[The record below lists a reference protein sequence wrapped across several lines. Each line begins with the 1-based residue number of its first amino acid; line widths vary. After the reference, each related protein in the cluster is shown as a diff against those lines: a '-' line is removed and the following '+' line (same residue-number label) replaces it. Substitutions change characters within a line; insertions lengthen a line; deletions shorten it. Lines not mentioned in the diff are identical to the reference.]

1 MLIVTKQPIPSE
13 KSTNGRALRAVT
25 LIFLLR
31 MLPRM
36 ECETYELK
44 CKTHR
49 KYEKPNQILYF
60 WTSRFSEERP
70 GKGGPFCFVFLQSL
84 LAASGLNVSEA
95 PLKDTASFPGVF
107 LIFPPHGDRLREE
120 ERERKTD
127 RGGQACR
134 LRQQMGITSKKL
146 VRFFQMDMF
155 SVATYKDSTTS
166 LLERNEAPLDVLT
179 LTSLSN
185 GLL

>member
-49 KYEKPNQILYF
+49 KYEKPIKFY
-60 WTSRFSEERP
+60 TSEHQ
-70 GKGGPFCFVFLQSL
+70 GLVKKGLVK
-84 LAASGLNVSEA
+84 EA
-95 PLKDTASFPGVF
+95 LFALFFFNHYWQD
-107 LIFPPHGDRLREE
+107 
-120 ERERKTD
+120 
-127 RGGQACR
+127 QA
-134 LRQQMGITSKKL
+134 
-146 VRFFQMDMF
+146 
-155 SVATYKDSTTS
+155 
-166 LLERNEAPLDVLT
+166 
-179 LTSLSN
+179 
-185 GLL
+185 